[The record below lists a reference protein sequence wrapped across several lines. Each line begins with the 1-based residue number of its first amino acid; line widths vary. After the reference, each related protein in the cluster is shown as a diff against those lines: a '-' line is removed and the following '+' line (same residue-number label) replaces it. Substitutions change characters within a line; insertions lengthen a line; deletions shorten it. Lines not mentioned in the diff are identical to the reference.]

1 MTMQN
6 KLSVGDLAPDFL
18 LEGSD
23 GKAYSLSA
31 LRGRTVILY
40 FYPKDNTP
48 GCTQQ
53 ACDFRDASGRLG
65 QAVILGVSPDSL
77 ASHQRFVQKLGLPF
91 VLLSDPGAEVA
102 TRYGAYGEKVLY
114 GKKSMGIIRS
124 TFVIDEAG
132 RLAAV
137 YGKVSVKGHV
147 EQVLSGV
154 AASGAKV
161 GSAHA

>member
-1 MTMQN
+1 MTTQN
-6 KLSVGDLAPDFL
+6 KLSVGEPAPDFSL
-18 LEGSD
+18 QGSD
-23 GKAYSLSA
+23 GKTYSLST
-31 LRGRTVILY
+31 LRGRTVVLY

-48 GCTQQ
+48 GCTQE
-53 ACDFRDASGRLG
+53 ACDFRDASARFG
-65 QAVILGVSPDSL
+65 QAVIVGVSPDSI
-77 ASHQRFVQKLGLPF
+77 ASHERFVQKLGLPF

-102 TRYGAYGEKVLY
+102 ARYGAYGEKVLY

-147 EQVLSGV
+147 EEVLSSV
-154 AASGAKV
+154 AASGAGV